1 MWVGDSNPSRVI
13 FKGVVQG
20 FSTDRHKKVYTP
32 EDGEK
37 PGFVKVYETSIF
49 TRFSRSTGLL
59 ITVKFEQ
66 ELLYTF
72 EKNRLEGGWG
82 LNFCF
87 HSMMAFL

>member
-1 MWVGDSNPSRVI
+1 MSKTTTYDVYI
-13 FKGVVQG
+13 L
-20 FSTDRHKKVYTP
+20 TDIKKYKFP
-32 EDGEK
+32 ENGK
-37 PGFVKVYETSIF
+37 KSGFVKVYETSIF

-59 ITVKFEQ
+59 IAVKFER
-66 ELLYTF
+66 EHLNTF